1 MLYAKIL
8 PGTPE
13 GSVTAPPS
21 KSYAHRAFLAAAL
34 ASGESIVENAG
45 TNRDVLVTLEAVRKL
60 GAEVKFSGE
69 VAYISGF
76 GGKPTPKQP
85 IIDCGESGSTLRF
98 LAPVLAMAGGG
109 VLTGAQSL
117 LERPMQVY
125 EELFSVHGS
134 FCQKT
139 KDGYKIGGP
148 LQGGSYTLVGNVSS
162 QFITGLL
169 FALPL
174 AGQDS
179 VLQVQPPFES
189 KNYVDMTLQVLADFG
204 ISIIRKDEYTFAI
217 PGGQSYRPGNYTVEG
232 DWSSAAFFAV
242 LGALR
247 GKISCT
253 GLKND
258 SLQADRNI
266 LQIVADFGAKVSLL
280 PDGFTVEADD
290 LMGQKLDISNCPDLG
305 PVVMCLGVLSHGCTT
320 INGASRLAYKESNR
334 LEAMANELRKIG
346 GSVADD
352 GKTVDI
358 TGGFSSCSD
367 VIDSHNDHR
376 VVMSMAIA
384 GAVLD
389 SGIVIKNANVCDKSY
404 PEFFEDLNA
413 LGIRVRM
420 RHISENGT
428 F

>member
-8 PGTPE
+8 PGVPN

-34 ASGESIVENAG
+34 AGGDSVVENAG
-45 TNRDVLVTLEAVRKL
+45 INRDVLVTLDAVRKL
-60 GAEVKFSGE
+60 GVDVKFSGE

-76 GGKPTPKQP
+76 GGKSLADSPV
-85 IIDCGESGSTLRF
+85 IDCGESGSTLRF
-98 LAPVLAMAGGG
+98 LAPVLAMVGGG
-109 VLTGAQSL
+109 VLTGAQNL
-117 LERPMQVY
+117 LDRPMQVY
-125 EELFSVHGS
+125 EKLFSLHGS
-134 FCQKT
+134 CCQKT
-139 KDGYKIGGP
+139 QNGYKIGGP
-148 LQGGSYTLVGNVSS
+148 LKGGSYTLVGDVSS
-162 QFITGLL
+162 QFISGLL
-169 FALPL
+169 YALPL
-174 AGQDS
+174 AKEDS

-204 ISIIRKDEYTFAI
+204 ITVHHPDEYTFVI
-217 PGGQSYRPGNYTVEG
+217 PGGQSYRPAHYTVEG

-247 GKISCT
+247 GKVTCT
-253 GLKND
+253 GLRSD

-266 LQIVADFGAKVSLL
+266 LQIVADFGAKVNVL
-280 PDGFTVEADD
+280 PDGFTVEAAD
-290 LMGQKLDISNCPDLG
+290 LMGQKVDISNCPDLG
-305 PVVMCLGVLSHGCTT
+305 PVIMCLGVLSHGCTT
-320 INGASRLAYKESNR
+320 VSGAARLAYKESNR
-334 LEAMANELRKIG
+334 LEAMTTELQKIG
-346 GSVADD
+346 GNVTAD

-358 TGGFSSCSD
+358 TGGFTPPSD

-420 RHISENGT
+420 RHVSENGT